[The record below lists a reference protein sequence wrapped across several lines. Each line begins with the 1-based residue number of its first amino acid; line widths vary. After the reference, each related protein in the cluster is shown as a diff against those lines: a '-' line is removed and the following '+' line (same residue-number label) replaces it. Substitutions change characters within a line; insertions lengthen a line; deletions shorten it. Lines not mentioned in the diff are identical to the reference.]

1 MNESGV
7 VTQVIGNC
15 RSSDRPERGDLFEGE
30 VSAVSHVKERLLS
43 NVRDHIEEDLDFLAE
58 AQETHLSEIELLHLK
73 DQCLAAELSVLE
85 DELQM
90 KHDRMKFGGESFSLE
105 DLTDLRSRLA
115 DIKCDFLTED

>member
-1 MNESGV
+1 MLAATS
-7 VTQVIGNC
+7 
-15 RSSDRPERGDLFEGE
+15 RSVLHLGSMGYFKDTLTDL
-30 VSAVSHVKERLLS
+30 A
-43 NVRDHIEEDLDFLAE
+43 RDHIEEDLDFLAE